1 MSLTRAQLLS
11 EIAANLPDNT
21 SGQITPAILRGV
33 LDDIVNNVW
42 TLADANTFTGQMTFP
57 VPPVFTGL
65 SGLLQGNGA
74 SPVTALAP
82 GQIPGTA
89 TNDNAAAGN
98 VGEVMTATVS
108 NLALTTATPANVGS
122 VTLTAGDWE
131 VRGDVWFNAASGTTT
146 TIASAGTSTTSA
158 NFPGSATD
166 GGRDQVIPE
175 SSTGTN
181 GQSVVLP
188 VGVDRY
194 SVAGNT
200 TVYLV
205 CQAAFTGGTLQGNG
219 KITARRVR

>member
-1 MSLTRAQLLS
+1 MALTRAQLLS
-11 EIAANLPDNT
+11 EIAAQLPDNT
-21 SGQITPAILRGV
+21 NDEITPAALRGV

-42 TLADANTFTGQMTFP
+42 TLSDANTFTGQMTFP

-65 SGLLQGNGA
+65 SGLLQANGG

-98 VGEVMTATVS
+98 VGEVLTATVS

-122 VTLTAGDWE
+122 VALTAGDWD
-131 VRGDVWFNAASGTTT
+131 VRGDVWFNAGGTTVT
-146 TIASAGTSTTSA
+146 ATARAALSTTSA
-158 NFPGSATD
+158 NFPGSGTD
-166 GGRDQVIPE
+166 GGDNQVLPNATAGN
-175 SSTGTN
+175 SP
-181 GQSVVLP
+181 VLP
-188 VGVDRY
+188 VGPERY
-194 SVAGNT
+194 SVAGTT

-205 CQAAFTGGTLQGNG
+205 CQAAFTTSTLQGNG